1 MQKIVR
7 KIKKIFLSV
16 QSGGIYMLLIA
27 ISIAIATFI
36 ENDFGTNT
44 AQKLIFKSW
53 WFELILILFALSSIY
68 NVILFK
74 MYKLKKWPIFLFH
87 LSIPF
92 IVIGAGVTRYFG
104 IEGSMHIREGAKTNK
119 ITTRDAYLN
128 FDVTEGNNK
137 YKINEKI
144 LFSSLGKN
152 KFNKSYLFGNKE
164 LNVELID
171 IIPNPEIQIL
181 EDGIGTPTL
190 KIVIATNNGRQDEL
204 LEFGET
210 NNLSGIPFNFN
221 SNIVENAVNIK
232 SQNDTLYILY
242 HKPME
247 VMEMTS
253 RNITKLSQ
261 NEWHILQMKSLYS
274 GLGKN
279 IVFRDF
285 YKSANKSWK
294 SKSKK
299 LDSKSKLLI
308 KLKLSSGD
316 ETKFIEFIGSEG
328 YISSSKFTLINGI
341 NIATSYGP
349 KIIELPFHIKLK
361 DFILKKYIGTN
372 NPSSYESMV
381 EIQDPEKNIKFSYHI
396 YMNHILNY
404 KGYRFFQSSYDPDE
418 RGSILSVN
426 HDFYGTIIT
435 YIGYFLITIGLIA
448 SLFVKNGRMRKLSLK
463 LEKIK
468 NS

>member
-1 MQKIVR
+1 M
-7 KIKKIFLSV
+7 
-16 QSGGIYMLLIA
+16 
-27 ISIAIATFI
+27 
-36 ENDFGTNT
+36 
-44 AQKLIFKSW
+44 
-53 WFELILILFALSSIY
+53 
-68 NVILFK
+68 
-74 MYKLKKWPIFLFH
+74 
-87 LSIPF
+87 
-92 IVIGAGVTRYFG
+92 
-104 IEGSMHIREGAKTNK
+104 
-119 ITTRDAYLN
+119 
-128 FDVTEGNNK
+128 
-137 YKINEKI
+137 
-144 LFSSLGKN
+144 
-152 KFNKSYLFGNKE
+152 
-164 LNVELID
+164 ID

-181 EDGIGTPTL
+181 EDGKGKPTL
-190 KIVIATNNGRQDEL
+190 KIVIAAKNGRQDEL

-210 NNLSGIPFNFN
+210 NNLSDIAFNFN
-221 SNIVENAVNIK
+221 STIVNNAVNIK
-232 SQNDTLYILY
+232 LQNDTLYIQY

-274 GLGKN
+274 GVGKN

-299 LDSKSKLLI
+299 LDSRSNLLI

-316 ETKFIEFIGSEG
+316 ETKIIKFIGSEG
-328 YISSSKFTLINGI
+328 YISNPKFTLINDI

-349 KIIELPFHIKLK
+349 KIIELPFYVKLK

-418 RGSILSVN
+418 GGSILSVN
-426 HDFYGTIIT
+426 QDFYGTVIT